1 MTRNLLGIVSAL
13 LVAAMALSA
22 VIAGQS
28 LPADLRLPV
37 HWDLSGAPDDWADK
51 WVGLLMPAGITAGV
65 GLLFWFL
72 PVLEPRARNFSRSQ
86 GLYLWG
92 WAAVLLLGIAIHL
105 VVLSTALD
113 WGLPAN
119 HVIVGACG
127 LIFVII
133 GNQLG
138 KSRSMYLIGLRT
150 PWTLASEEVWVRTH
164 RLAGKLMV
172 LGGLATLVAAFLPLP
187 SGLLATILLATI
199 AIAAVVP
206 ILYSFLLWRRERVA
220 AAAGN
225 VAGDQSS
232 E

>member
-1 MTRNLLGIVSAL
+1 MTRNLLGIASVL
-13 LVAAMALSA
+13 LVAGMALSA
-22 VIAGQS
+22 VMAGLS
-28 LPADLRLPV
+28 LPTDVRLPI
-37 HWDLSGAPDDWADK
+37 HWDLSGAPDQWAGK
-51 WVGLLMPAGITAGV
+51 WTALLVPSAITGGI

-72 PVLEPRARNFSRSQ
+72 PMLEPRARNFSRSQ

-92 WAAVLLLGIAIHL
+92 WAAVLLLGIAIQL

-127 LIFVII
+127 LIFVLI

-172 LGGLATLVAAFLPLP
+172 LAGLVAIVAAFLPLP
-187 SGLLATILLATI
+187 SGLLATILLAAI
-199 AIAAVVP
+199 AVAAVVP
-206 ILYSFLLWRRERVA
+206 IVYSYLLWRREPRR
-220 AAAGN
+220 AG
-225 VAGDQSS
+225 AEPPQD
-232 E
+232 